1 MTRTLA
7 SIAITVALVLAGALP
22 ATGAAMGAQQSEGYA
37 GAHVSF
43 ETASDAVVD
52 YGVGGETVLES
63 VAVDSR
69 SSVESDGSIG
79 VDAGLSAASDIAGAA
94 LSLSARTE
102 TSATVTADSGAEL
115 TAHDNPRGILVV
127 SAGNESQYVTANL
140 SSGAEASAEGDERV
154 VVNRDDGRDGAFL
167 VVGNGSVEVDDG
179 GNVSA
184 SLSEDAQLVF
194 RSYEGERDEGDEQ
207 QEWMIVDGTATAEA
221 YVTQSG
227 EDGSEL
233 AADAVEYGNDTR
245 VDVTSYGEGAVNVTA
260 ERTRHEGRV
269 IVTTVSEQAL
279 DATENLSVR
288 VDGEAAAEASSYGEL
303 RGGLDEANQ
312 SRFLVRQGASADASA
327 DVLVAVNH
335 FSERQIAVT
344 NGSTTESDGSES
356 TENGTETTTADS
368 TEESTEDGDA
378 ETTTG
383 DEETT
388 AGDDESTPEPTP
400 TAGDGPGFGLVAAL
414 VAAGLLGLAGSRRA

>member
-7 SIAITVALVLAGALP
+7 SIAIAAALVLAGALP

-43 ETASDAVVD
+43 ETSNDAVVD

-63 VAVDSR
+63 VAVNSQ
-69 SSVESDGSIG
+69 SAVESDAGVG
-79 VDAGLSAASDIAGAA
+79 VDVGLSAMSDIAGAA
-94 LSLSARTE
+94 LSLGARTE

-127 SAGNESQYVTANL
+127 SAGNGSQYVTANV
-140 SSGAEASAEGDERV
+140 SSGAEASAESDQRV

-167 VVGNGSVEVDDG
+167 VVGNGSVQVNDG

-194 RSYEGERDEGDEQ
+194 RSYESEREADDEQ
-207 QEWMIVDGTATAEA
+207 QERMIVNGTATAEA

-245 VDVTSYGEGAVNVTA
+245 VNVTSYGEGAVNVTA
-260 ERTRHEGRV
+260 ERTQHEGRV
-269 IVTTVSEQAL
+269 IITTVSEQVL

-303 RGGLDEANQ
+303 ESAIEEGNE

-335 FSERQIAVT
+335 FSERQITMTDDST
-344 NGSTTESDGSES
+344 NESET
-356 TENGTETTTADS
+356 TENGTETATADG
-368 TEESTEDGDA
+368 TEESTEGDDA
-378 ETTTG
+378 ETT
-383 DEETT
+383 
-388 AGDDESTPEPTP
+388 DDESTPEPTP

-414 VAAGLLGLAGSRRA
+414 VAAGLLGLAATRRA